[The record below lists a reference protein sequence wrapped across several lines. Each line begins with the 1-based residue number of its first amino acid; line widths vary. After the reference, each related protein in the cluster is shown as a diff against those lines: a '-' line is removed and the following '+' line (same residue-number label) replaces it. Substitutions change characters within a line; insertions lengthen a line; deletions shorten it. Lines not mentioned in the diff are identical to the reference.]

1 MEKLKSPGQSD
12 QLRYPP
18 AHSTAS
24 GRLFSASVVMMRR
37 DASAYLLQ
45 ENAAEVLSQ
54 QVLRGKYRRYP
65 CIAWINGPI
74 PKTLIARFK
83 L

>member
-1 MEKLKSPGQSD
+1 
-12 QLRYPP
+12 
-18 AHSTAS
+18 
-24 GRLFSASVVMMRR
+24 MMRR
-37 DASAYLLQ
+37 DAFAYLLQ

-54 QVLRGKYRRYP
+54 QVLRGKYRRYA

>member
-1 MEKLKSPGQSD
+1 
-12 QLRYPP
+12 
-18 AHSTAS
+18 
-24 GRLFSASVVMMRR
+24 MMRR
-37 DASAYLLQ
+37 DAFAYLLQ
-45 ENAAEVLSQ
+45 EHAAEVLSQ
-54 QVLRGKYRRYP
+54 QVLRGKYRGYA